1 MRLRDQLPMPVR
13 GEQIH
18 GIGVDRTSSAF
29 GMDHRISQHVV
40 DRVRHLGRRAKRVR
54 VVAISENLPAAV
66 QCAVHC
72 LRDPDRESLD
82 APRERNRIT
91 CLHDKVQVVRLD
103 GEMDDPEAIAFA
115 TQADA
120 RCDHAE
126 AGPRPKSRCLG
137 ANARGHV
144 DRVPCRER
152 RPADVRHTSSGFL
165 RTPCPRPVPAAS
177 AIPQIEPEL
186 FRLPSHH

>member
-1 MRLRDQLPMPVR
+1 MRLPSPSRPR
-13 GEQIH
+13 TR
-18 GIGVDRTSSAF
+18 RTSTTYCAEPFRTKRSGVWIPIGGSYSTTQPKSASVF
-29 GMDHRISQHVV
+29 ANNSV
-40 DRVRHLGRRAKRVR
+40 
-54 VVAISENLPAAV
+54 P
-66 QCAVHC
+66 
-72 LRDPDRESLD
+72 RESLD